1 MTPRRILPTL
11 GLLVAFL
18 AALALPAIT
27 PVTASSPYAVD
38 DSYTVALLHCDG
50 ANNST
55 TFTDESGKTWTA
67 SGNAVIST
75 AQSVFGGAACA
86 FDGNGD
92 YITASDSADW
102 AFGAGD
108 FTIDFRVR
116 FASLPTSGLSQYIY
130 SQYVDTSNRTG
141 IVLFNS
147 GGVYTWRFF
156 NQGGGAF
163 TVIADAVHS
172 GISAN
177 TWYHVAV
184 SRSGNDYRWF
194 VNGAQIGST
203 TTDAD
208 AHSDIAASAQIG
220 RYDGTLAWLNGYLD
234 EFRISKG
241 IARWTA
247 NFTPPGSAYQPTPT
261 PTNTPTNTATAT
273 NTPTNTATFTPTNTA
288 TATNTPT
295 NTSTPTNTATNTPGP
310 TATNTD
316 TNTPGPTSTNTDTP
330 TATDTPTSTATD
342 TPTATTPPTVTP
354 TQTPATPVVPTWYIV
369 NEITYGEYA
378 VNVALLGLCSVVILV
393 FFVLFVLLLN
403 RRKNAR

>member
-18 AALALPAIT
+18 AALALPALT
-27 PVTASSPYAVD
+27 PVTASAPYAVD
-38 DSYTVALLHCDG
+38 DSYTVALLHCNG

-108 FTIDFRVR
+108 FTIDFRARLNSLPASGVSYVAYSHWVDVNNRINFRIGNDAGVYNWR
-116 FASLPTSGLSQYIY
+116 FA
-130 SQYVDTSNRTG
+130 VW
-141 IVLFNS
+141 S
-147 GGVYTWRFF
+147 GGV
-156 NQGGGAF
+156 N
-163 TVIADAVHS
+163 TVLVDAS
-172 GISAN
+172 PSSLAIN
-177 TWYHVAV
+177 TWYHVTL
-184 SRSGNDYRWF
+184 SRNGNSFRVF
-194 VNGAQIGST
+194 INGSQIGST
-203 TTDAD
+203 ITDSDALPDLSAPLRIGTSETTGSYFD
-208 AHSDIAASAQIG
+208 
-220 RYDGTLAWLNGYLD
+220 GYLD

-295 NTSTPTNTATNTPGP
+295 NTPTPTNTATNTPGP
-310 TATNTD
+310 TATNTA

-342 TPTATTPPTVTP
+342 TATATTAPTITP